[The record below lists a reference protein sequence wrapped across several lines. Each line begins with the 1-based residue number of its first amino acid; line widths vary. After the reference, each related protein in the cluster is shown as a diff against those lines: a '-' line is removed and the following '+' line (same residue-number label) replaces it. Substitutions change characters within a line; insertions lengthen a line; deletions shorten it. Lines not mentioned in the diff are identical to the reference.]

1 MFVSEIDWYAQPW
14 FTNLLSGLFGA
25 VIGSVLSTLGVAWS
39 AFKVQKR
46 EFAQR
51 REESRN
57 AERTN
62 QLALVQAISDEID
75 GFWKFYSGKVGSEL
89 DALEEHKIASV
100 FPIDQSYFVI
110 FDASASSIGGL
121 PDADLRTKIIQFY
134 VSAKSMVDSLRDYE
148 RLVRDLYQPSAAPTS
163 VPASI
168 QRVGREIQEANARI
182 GYSNRLKNS
191 HNHLSDSYKVVC
203 VAIDRYLSTD
213 VRSINV
219 SRETS

>member
-89 DALEEHKIASV
+89 DALEEHEIASV